1 MQLMLLKSNWLTDNF
16 AHCLKLIV
24 FNMKKNVGTADRI
37 IRITLAVIFAVLF
50 FTGTVT
56 GTVGYVLLALAAIF
70 LVTSIV
76 TFCPLY
82 LPFGLSTCKKD

>member
-1 MQLMLLKSNWLTDNF
+1 
-16 AHCLKLIV
+16 
-24 FNMKKNVGTADRI
+24 MKKNVGTADRI
-37 IRITLAVIFAVLF
+37 IRITLAVLLAVLF

-70 LVTSIV
+70 LVTSVI

-82 LPFGLSTCKKD
+82 LPFGLSTCKKV